1 MVETDNIKDMYKF
14 KTPALRNVSL
24 TAPYGHNGAYP
35 TLKGIIKQHLNPIKM
50 NKSWKPAYA
59 NLPNAPW
66 LEKIDFV
73 TFSDK
78 KEQDRIL
85 SSINIQPVDL
95 KEKEIDQLVLF
106 LESLTGKS
114 GNQRPLGKP
123 IKVPSGLTID

>member
-1 MVETDNIKDMYKF
+1 MKICEIFRDIFRTKSDVK
-14 KTPALRNVSL
+14 
-24 TAPYGHNGAYP
+24 
-35 TLKGIIKQHLNPIKM
+35 IIKQHLNPIKM

-95 KEKEIDQLVLF
+95 NEKEIDQLVLF

-123 IKVPSGLTID
+123 INVPSGLTID